1 MKVTKI
7 NAIPSLETKKNVAA
21 YARVSNGKDAMLH
34 SLSAQVSYYSKY
46 IQSHDDWEYVGVY
59 ADEALTGTKDTRE
72 NFQCL
77 LADCRAGK
85 IDIVITKSISRFAR
99 NTVTLLETVRELKNL
114 GIGIFFE
121 EQNIDTLSAD
131 GELMLT
137 ILASYAQEESLSA
150 SEHVKWRIHNDY
162 EQGILPLSVQNIYG
176 YKRTDDGGLV
186 IVPDEAETVRRIYS
200 LFLEG
205 EGCLKIARI
214 LTEDGV
220 PSNSC
225 ERWTEKKVR
234 YILSNEKYIGD
245 LLLQKS
251 YRTDHLT
258 KKTRRNKGEKTQYY
272 VENNHEPIISKEIF
286 EAVQLELERRRE
298 KHCKTTIP
306 QKYAFTGKI
315 ECGNCGKNYRR
326 KVTTTRVV
334 WICST
339 FDRDGKKECA
349 SKQIPDE
356 TLCSVTASVIGS
368 AEFDAELFEKQIK
381 KIIVP
386 GPNLLQFVFK
396 DGHTVEREWQDRSR
410 SQSWTPEMKER
421 AKQRNLE
428 RRKLNEKISN
438 SNTGNEE

>member
-1 MKVTKI
+1 MKVTEIK
-7 NAIPSLETKKNVAA
+7 AIPMLEKKKNVAA

-34 SLSAQVSYYSKY
+34 SLSAQVSHYSGY

-59 ADEALTGTKDTRE
+59 SDEALTGTKDTRE
-72 NFQCL
+72 NFQRL

-85 IDIVITKSISRFAR
+85 VDMIITKSISRFAR

-114 GIGIFFE
+114 GIGIYFE

-150 SEHVKWRIHNDY
+150 SENIKWRIQSDF
-162 EQGILPLSVQNIYG
+162 EQGILPMSVQNIYG
-176 YKRTDDGGLV
+176 YKRTPDGGLE
-186 IVPDEAETVRRIYS
+186 IVQDEAEIVRRIYS
-200 LFLEG
+200 MFLEG
-205 EGCLKIARI
+205 DGSLKIART
-214 LTEDGV
+214 LTEEGV
-220 PSNSC
+220 QSNSND
-225 ERWTEKKVR
+225 RWTEKKVR

-258 KKTRRNKGEKTQYY
+258 KKTRRNKGEKAQYY
-272 VENNHEPIISKEIF
+272 VENNHEPIISKELY

-298 KHCKTTIP
+298 KHCKMVEP

-326 KVTTTRVV
+326 KVTVTRVV

-339 FDRDGKKECA
+339 FDRLGKAECE

-356 TLCSVTASVIGS
+356 TLCSVS
-368 AEFDAELFEKQIK
+368 AEVLGAEKFNADVFEEQIK

-386 GPNLLQFVFK
+386 KANLLHFIFK
-396 DGHTVEREWQDRSR
+396 DGHTVEKEWKDRSR
-410 SQSWTPEMKER
+410 SQSWTPEMKEQAR
-421 AKQRNLE
+421 QRSLE
-428 RRKLNEKISN
+428 RRRLNEEISN
-438 SNTGNEE
+438 NDSGN